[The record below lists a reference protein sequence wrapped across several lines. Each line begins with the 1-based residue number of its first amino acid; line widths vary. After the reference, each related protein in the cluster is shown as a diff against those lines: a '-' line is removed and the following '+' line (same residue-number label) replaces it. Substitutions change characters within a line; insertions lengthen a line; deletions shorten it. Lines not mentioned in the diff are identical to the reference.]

1 MRRGITLTCWVGL
14 LMLTSVVAQ
23 EGPKQEETAAPQ
35 PKTATIE
42 GKVLRATDGAPLK
55 KAEVIAA
62 SMEAAPQKHKSVTT
76 DNDGKFLLKDVE
88 PGRYS
93 LMAIRTGYAQQ
104 AYGER
109 RPRGAGTTLTVI
121 AGQQVKDIV
130 FRLVPGGVIAGRVV
144 DEDDEPVYQA
154 SVTAQ
159 RWIYTKGIRELAP
172 AGGYAS
178 TNDLGEYR
186 LSQLAPGRYYI
197 SVLVNRMGMMMS
209 GGDTTDK
216 VNYAET
222 YYPGVYDASRAA
234 ALEVKGGEEIDN
246 INFRITPGHGV
257 RVSGVVKGSEKESMD
272 VRLSPK
278 SGWHFG
284 LEKMA
289 MANAKGEFSFGGVLP
304 GAYVLQAQTWERE
317 KRTSATQI
325 IEVGDSDLE
334 NIQMVLGERPDIFG
348 RVKIEG
354 KLADETGRIHV
365 ILVPE
370 DGPQYSPGEPG
381 TIDEKLSFKLKG
393 YDEGDYRVNLWGLPE
408 DAYVKSVMS
417 GTQEA
422 LVEPLHISG
431 QVKPLEIVISA
442 NGAHVEGTVS
452 DAEGKPFTAARVVL
466 VPDETHRE
474 RREFYGI
481 GSTDQYGKFSL
492 KGVRPGSYTLYA
504 WDKIEEGAY
513 MDPEFLK
520 IYAEKGKSVKVGEGD
535 RITEDLKL
543 IEVGAE

>member
-1 MRRGITLTCWVGL
+1 MRRGIAWICWVWL
-14 LMLTSVVAQ
+14 LMVTSVVAQ
-23 EGPKQEETAAPQ
+23 EAPKKEETGAQQ

-42 GKVLRATDGAPLK
+42 GKVLRATDGTPLK
-55 KAEVIAA
+55 KAMVMAW
-62 SMEAAPQKHKSVTT
+62 SMDITRQKNKSVST
-76 DNDGKFLLKDVE
+76 DQDGKFLLKDVE

-93 LMAIRTGYAQQ
+93 LIAMRTGYAQQ
-104 AYGER
+104 SYGER
-109 RPRGAGTTLTVI
+109 RPRGAGTTLNVI

-130 FRLVPGGVIAGRVV
+130 FRLVPGAVIAGRVV
-144 DEDDEPVYQA
+144 DEDDEPVYRA

-159 RWIYTKGIRELAP
+159 LWHYMQGKRELVP
-172 AGGYAS
+172 GGE
-178 TNDLGEYR
+178 TTTDDLGEYR
-186 LSQLAPGRYYI
+186 ISQLPPGRYYV
-197 SVLVNRMGMMMS
+197 SVSANRMGIMMP
-209 GGDTTDK
+209 GGDTPDQ
-216 VNYAET
+216 VFYVET

-234 ALEVKGGEEIDN
+234 ALEVKGGDEVGN

-257 RVSGVVKGSEKESMD
+257 RVTGVVKGFDKESMD

-278 SGWHFG
+278 GAWHIG
-284 LEKMA
+284 NEKMA
-289 MANAKGEFSFGGVLP
+289 MANEKGEFAFGGVLP
-304 GAYVLQAQTWERE
+304 GAYVLQAMTGERDT
-317 KRTSATQI
+317 RTSATQI
-325 IEVGDSDLE
+325 IEVGDSDLQ
-334 NIQMVLGERPDIFG
+334 NIQMVLAERPDIFG

-354 KLADETGRIHV
+354 KLTDEAGRIHV
-365 ILVPE
+365 VLVPE
-370 DGPQYSPGEPG
+370 NGPQFSSGEPG
-381 TIDEKLSFKLKG
+381 TVDEKLNFKLKG
-393 YDEGDYRVNLWGLPE
+393 YDEGDYRVTFWGLPE

-431 QVKPLEIVISA
+431 QVKPLEIVISS
-442 NGAHVEGTVS
+442 NGAHVEGTVT
-452 DAEGKPFTAARVVL
+452 DGEGKTFTAARVVL

-474 RREFYGI
+474 LREFYNI
-481 GSTDQYGKFSL
+481 GSTDQYGKFNL

-520 IYAEKGKSVKVGEGD
+520 LYAEKGKSVKVSEGD